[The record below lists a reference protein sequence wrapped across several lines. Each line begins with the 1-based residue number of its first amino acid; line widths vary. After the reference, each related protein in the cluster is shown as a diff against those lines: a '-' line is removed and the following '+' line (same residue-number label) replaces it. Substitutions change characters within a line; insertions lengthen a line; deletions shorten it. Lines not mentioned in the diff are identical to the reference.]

1 MYSTAD
7 FEIIKDVV
15 ISFIPGAESVYLFGS
30 YAKGTAREQSDIDI
44 AILLEHDLHW
54 RERNAVLNR
63 LYSDMSQRGYNVDFV
78 MKKSD
83 KFRSESELP
92 TLSRV
97 ILREGKLLW
106 THN

>member
-1 MYSTAD
+1 MYSSAD
-7 FEIIKDVV
+7 FEIIKDAVV
-15 ISFIPGAESVYLFGS
+15 SAVPIAESVYLFGS

-54 RERNAVLNR
+54 RDRNTLLNR

-78 MKKSD
+78 LKKSD
-83 KFRSESELP
+83 KFLAESTLP

-106 THN
+106 TNN